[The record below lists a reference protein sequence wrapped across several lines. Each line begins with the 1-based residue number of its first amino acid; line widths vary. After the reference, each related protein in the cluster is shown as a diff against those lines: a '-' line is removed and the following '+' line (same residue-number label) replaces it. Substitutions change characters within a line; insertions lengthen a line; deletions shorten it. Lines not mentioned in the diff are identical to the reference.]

1 MSTTSLLAA
10 SQLPAGPIIPP
21 HITAFL
27 CYATAPRKG
36 STHHKPLII
45 HGYLVGNTTIKP
57 SPRHAEQLPA
67 IPRLSPRITAFP
79 S

>member
-1 MSTTSLLAA
+1 M
-10 SQLPAGPIIPP
+10 
-21 HITAFL
+21 
-27 CYATAPRKG
+27 APRMG
-36 STHHKPLII
+36 STHHKPLIL
-45 HGYLVGNTTIKP
+45 HGYLVGYTTIKP